1 MSEKVKKYLE
11 NVVYDYDG
19 PFIYDTNFK
28 IQFKYKIKINGLIEL
43 ISTGD
48 LKKYLSVDI
57 IIVDMPELY
66 ITVFGYFFKQLTD
79 RQKVSSD
86 AYSLSVNLSHQIHDE
101 VEPFNLDFPV
111 SIAAIRLDIPN
122 T

>member
-11 NVVYDYDG
+11 NEVYDYDG

-122 T
+122 A